1 MYNRCISHCSFSYII
16 FVIAQVQNVIVEV
29 LTSTSVKVSWDKL
42 DVQEITHY
50 IIYYRQIAKRKR
62 QVETTVQVPAT
73 ANSVV
78 ISNLTSSGHYVFEVE
93 ARLVIGEAIF
103 VGPRSDRNTVGF
115 ITVPTTS
122 ESNRRVFSKF

>member
-1 MYNRCISHCSFSYII
+1 M
-16 FVIAQVQNVIVEV
+16 
-29 LTSTSVKVSWDKL
+29 
-42 DVQEITHY
+42 
-50 IIYYRQIAKRKR
+50 
-62 QVETTVQVPAT
+62 T
-73 ANSVV
+73 ASSVV

-122 ESNRRVFSKF
+122 ESNRRVLISKF